1 MRQPTPVSDSI
12 KEARIER
19 KEFDQAL
26 AKLLAT
32 PATSAAKIS
41 RKVKLRSRLRP
52 LTRALL
58 QE

>member
-12 KEARIER
+12 KETMIER

-32 PATSAAKIS
+32 PPTSAAKIS
-41 RKVKLRSRLRP
+41 RKVQLRSRLRP
-52 LTRALL
+52 LTRDLL
-58 QE
+58 QK

>member
-1 MRQPTPVSDSI
+1 MRQPAPVDDSI

-19 KEFDQAL
+19 KAFDQAL

-41 RKVKLRSRLRP
+41 RKVKLTSRLRP

-58 QE
+58 QR

>member
-1 MRQPTPVSDSI
+1 MRPPTSVSDSI
-12 KEARIER
+12 EATTIER

-32 PATSAAKIS
+32 PATSTAKIS
-41 RKVKLRSRLRP
+41 RRVKLGSRLRP

-58 QE
+58 QK